1 MQLPS
6 HRRSSGLASAEGADM
21 PARNT
26 IETMSEDELQILLAE
41 IRSKIAAVSAEID
54 RRAPAA

>member
-1 MQLPS
+1 
-6 HRRSSGLASAEGADM
+6 M